1 LSSSTAS
8 ASTSL
13 APPASRAVD
22 AVLSPRSGKTFA
34 GASSSAA
41 SALSL
46 ANSVTNVDRLATSSG
61 WVRANRS
68 GRSDSPAA
76 ELGIG
81 RQRGSEGDISRP
93 SSMLKAKSFSGNKH
107 SARGSIGSALA
118 TAARRLFSD
127 SGAADDD
134 DDDDDDDDN
143 DNDKDNDDVNDSDD
157 DDNDDDDSDDDSDDS
172 DDTDSDDDDDAAA
185 PTTAMLN
192 KSDKSASTS
201 SQTSGSLRG
210 VQKVSFGGEVA
221 VEDDDDPSK
230 RRRSVKPVYSRSK
243 TSKGGMEYDHGAP
256 VEKTG
261 VPLPEHVVKEVVD
274 ALRANTVRKLALSDR
289 GCRDLSSFASLIADS
304 KSLHT
309 IALDRNKV
317 DDDSLKLLA
326 HALEKNQSVVELYLS
341 YNNVTD
347 FGMLFLCRSLKL
359 NTKLQLLDVS
369 VNLLNDIGATM
380 CGELLRTPSS
390 QLRYLFLGYNHIGRG
405 ISYVAE
411 ALAVNRTL
419 VVLDLQYSHI
429 ANPGA
434 IALGLALCDNKT
446 LRSLDVSYCRITS
459 RGARALATM
468 LTGNSTLLRL
478 TLDRNALGANGGTV
492 FGESLRSNRGL
503 QVLSLSGCGIDDSSA
518 EALAAA
524 LPHNQSLLELC
535 LSRNPIG
542 PDGAKAFADV
552 LASPGGTQQVL
563 SHLIVLNLSLCP
575 LLGHGVAALA
585 TCFPI
590 AVRDAT
596 LGAPL
601 GTDGEPQFVPSNRLR
616 RLGLMACRAGDEG
629 TLALADGL
637 KRACLFDDL
646 DLKFNGITDVGG
658 RALIDALDANPPLCT
673 GSLYRARRLQHGHGA
688 ALAHGHQREDA
699 ARRTLPTSCSASR
712 SACAARV
719 CWRAIRRP
727 SAPTPFPFIMLRNSF
742 YDPVASKTESALPA
756 RTTVEPGA
764 AKSLPRT
771 RREQTAVPIVVD
783 GPEDTPARKLIVSPN
798 RVPRAAPTTLAAASA
813 LVDKV
818 LSTPTDAM
826 SDAVMTTP
834 GTVAPLPSRPL
845 SSLHDSAQFVTP
857 NVSPRRSSI
866 VIETVA
872 KSEKD

>member
-1 LSSSTAS
+1 
-8 ASTSL
+8 
-13 APPASRAVD
+13 
-22 AVLSPRSGKTFA
+22 
-34 GASSSAA
+34 
-41 SALSL
+41 
-46 ANSVTNVDRLATSSG
+46 
-61 WVRANRS
+61 VRANRS

-673 GSLYRARRLQHGHGA
+673 GSLYLHVGYNMEMAQSLRTGINEKTRQTHTTIKLQRVEKRVRSESLLARN
-688 ALAHGHQREDA
+688 
-699 ARRTLPTSCSASR
+699 PTPKVA
-712 SACAARV
+712 
-719 CWRAIRRP
+719 
-727 SAPTPFPFIMLRNSF
+727 TPFPFIMLRNSF